1 MKQKTPSPSLMYK
14 PFSFKTLQKGSSSQ
28 VVINNL
34 FKGFKLIVSDNFQ
47 RVARYLLSWTSS
59 IRGCRSE
66 FDCDFFFHNLL
77 FMVKDFIKKY
87 KLCVLP
93 FYLLNVRGLE
103 TVPEVVG
110 NSYFIIIYSILF
122 ISIVIQTQNLSDS
135 KKTKQ

>member
-1 MKQKTPSPSLMYK
+1 
-14 PFSFKTLQKGSSSQ
+14 
-28 VVINNL
+28 
-34 FKGFKLIVSDNFQ
+34 
-47 RVARYLLSWTSS
+47 
-59 IRGCRSE
+59 
-66 FDCDFFFHNLL
+66 
-77 FMVKDFIKKY
+77 MVKDFIKKY